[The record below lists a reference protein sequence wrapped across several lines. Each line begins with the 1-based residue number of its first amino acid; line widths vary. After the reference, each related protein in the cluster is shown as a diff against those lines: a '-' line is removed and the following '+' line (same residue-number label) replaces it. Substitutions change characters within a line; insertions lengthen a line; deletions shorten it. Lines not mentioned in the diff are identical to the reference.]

1 MKPRTSGLKKP
12 PSLLPISR
20 VKGNEDSYHARCH
33 TELGDDKGDHGR
45 PHTCRFYS

>member
-20 VKGNEDSYHARCH
+20 VKGNE